1 MARIGIDAMG
11 GDHGPKVTVEGAVMA
26 SANHPDAALHL
37 VGDQE
42 TIQAELD
49 KHGVDPARFVVHHA
63 SQAVEMH
70 ESPVD
75 ALRKKPD
82 SSIRVMMHLLKEQ
95 KIDTVFSA
103 GNTGAMVAAATMGL
117 GLLPGVSRAGILITF
132 PLGERP
138 TVMIDAGA
146 NIQCKP
152 LHLYQY
158 ALMANEFTARVYGV
172 EKPSVGLLNVGEEE
186 EKGNQLVKETRD
198 LLAESPLHYIGNVEG
213 GDIFMGDCDVIVC
226 DGFVGN
232 IVLKVSEGLSE
243 RMIQLLKGKLAMLA
257 GADSSGGMGALSD
270 SLGDLANM
278 VDYSE
283 YGGAPLLGVAGNVI
297 IGHGRSDAKAVASAL
312 RLAWQMHHVNVKDFM
327 GQAVESTG

>member
-1 MARIGIDAMG
+1 MARIAIDAMG
-11 GDHGPKVTVEGAVMA
+11 GDHGVRSTVEGAILA
-26 SANHPDAALHL
+26 TKNHPEAEFHL
-37 VGDQE
+37 VGHQDE
-42 TIQAELD
+42 IQAELD
-49 KHGVDPARFVVHHA
+49 KHGVESSRFVVQHA
-63 SQAVEMH
+63 SQAVAMN

-82 SSIRVMMHLLKEQ
+82 SSIRVMMHLLKEERV
-95 KIDTVFSA
+95 DTVFSA

-117 GLLPGVSRAGILITF
+117 GLLPGVSRAGILISF
-132 PLGERP
+132 PLGDRP

-146 NIQCKP
+146 NINCKP

-158 ALMANEFTARVYGV
+158 ALMASEFTARVYGV

-186 EKGNQLVKETRD
+186 VKGNPLVKEAGD
-198 LLAESPLHYIGNVEG
+198 LLANSSLHYIGNVEG
-213 GDIFMGDCDVIVC
+213 GDVFMGDCDVIVC

-243 RMIQLLKGKLAMLA
+243 KMIQIFKGKLAMLA
-257 GADSSGGMGALSD
+257 GADTSGGAGALTA
-270 SLGDLANM
+270 SLGDLASM

-283 YGGAPLLGVAGNVI
+283 YGGAPLIGVAGNVI

-312 RLAWQMHHVNVKDFM
+312 RLCWQMHHVNVKDFM
-327 GQAVESTG
+327 GQAVVAAD